1 MRPIIGITCDTY
13 ISPPDTSGGRTYDIS
28 AVGRKYIDAIEA
40 AGGAPILLP
49 SVSNQEYA
57 SRFIDV
63 LDGLLLTGGEDIDP
77 SLYGEEPQWVLG
89 NQDEAKD
96 QLEFWLIEEALDRN
110 LPIFGICRGTQM
122 LNVVAGGS
130 LYQDVRLFSEEVI
143 KHYQRAS
150 GAHPTHSIEIDPA
163 SKLFEIIG
171 ERSIRVNSFH
181 HQSVKDIAR
190 GFKVTARAKDGIIEA
205 LESQNYPFVL
215 GVQFHPE
222 AMWQKHP
229 KMAALFKAFIER
241 CSSNPPAVQT
251 HVAGCFQ

>member
-1 MRPIIGITCDTY
+1 MRPIIGIPCDTY
-13 ISPPDTSGGRTYDIS
+13 IYPPDTPGGRTYDIS

-40 AGGAPILLP
+40 AGGSPLLLP
-49 SVSNQEYA
+49 SVSNQECA
-57 SRFIDV
+57 IRFIDAI
-63 LDGLLLTGGEDIDP
+63 DGLLLTGGEDIDP

-89 NQDEAKD
+89 NQDEEKD
-96 QLEFWLIEEALDRN
+96 RLEYWLVEAALERN
-110 LPIFGICRGTQM
+110 LPIFGICRGAQM

-150 GAHPTHSIEIDPA
+150 GWHPTHSIEIEPN

-181 HQSVKDIAR
+181 HQAVKDIAR
-190 GFKVTARAKDGIIEA
+190 GFKVTAKAKDGIIEA
-205 LESQNYPFVL
+205 LESQNHPFVL

-229 KMAALFKAFIER
+229 KMAELFKTFIR
-241 CSSNPPAVQT
+241 HATVG
-251 HVAGCFQ
+251 V